1 MLESKIQ
8 NIDRKIERK
17 QEKAESDKTD
27 AKDKNDLL
35 YDIKELKIE
44 KKIEQNELEKTN
56 LTIEKGRLNK
66 SDRQRYKD
74 NEDNLKEELKQVKED
89 KKSGESLVSEEELAA
104 DYEYTK
110 QELADMTTMKLKK
123 EKVSLKSTLSK
134 RKVKLKTKK
143 KFMSPNEVTALEEEI
158 SKLEAAIATLQAEID
173 AKDGDDEGEEE
184 QKEEEN

>member
-66 SDRQRYKD
+66 SDRQRFKD

-89 KKSGESLVSEEELAA
+89 KKSGESLVS
-104 DYEYTK
+104 
-110 QELADMTTMKLKK
+110 
-123 EKVSLKSTLSK
+123 
-134 RKVKLKTKK
+134 
-143 KFMSPNEVTALEEEI
+143 
-158 SKLEAAIATLQAEID
+158 
-173 AKDGDDEGEEE
+173 
-184 QKEEEN
+184 